1 MILTVKQNNMEK
13 YISTLTLEDKP
24 KPHEQEQVQFS
35 SDEMIRRVQ
44 CGNIIGHTRLLEAQ
58 MFLNGLGEIRM
69 ALNLPSVSDKDA
81 GLGERQP
88 LQPMFDSDG
97 VEELRGQYLKLL
109 RSFIKYSDVQLAAL
123 TEVKSKE

>member
-1 MILTVKQNNMEK
+1 MNEVYTFPLK
-13 YISTLTLEDKP
+13 LEDKSKAEEP
-24 KPHEQEQVQFS
+24 VQFS

-88 LQPMFDSDG
+88 LQPMFDGDG